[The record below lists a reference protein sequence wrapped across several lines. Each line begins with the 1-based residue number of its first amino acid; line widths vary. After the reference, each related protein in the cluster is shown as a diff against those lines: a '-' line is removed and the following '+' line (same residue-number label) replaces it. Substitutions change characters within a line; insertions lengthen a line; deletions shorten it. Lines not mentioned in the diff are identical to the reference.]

1 VTPNAPDEAERV
13 DVAIVGGGPIGLELA
28 TALQEVGIDYLLFEA
43 HQIGYTISTWPR
55 HTHFF
60 STAERIAIAGVPIPV
75 NEHDHITGEHYLAYL
90 RAVVQQFGLRINAYE
105 RVVTLKR
112 SETGFQLGT
121 ETRTGERAY
130 HSRYVVLATGDMGT
144 VKAMGIPGENLPHVT
159 HLLDDPHR
167 YFGQRLLVVGGGNSA
182 LEFAARCW
190 RAGAEVTLSYRR
202 AQFNP
207 LFVKSRL
214 IEDFETL
221 ARETKI
227 TFLPETVP
235 IEISPTHVTL
245 APTRDGRPV
254 GGERIQLPADFVL
267 LCTGYAADL
276 RLFEKAGVTFEEACP
291 QPGQGPAGR
300 VPQFDAETME
310 TSVPG
315 LYVAG
320 TAASG
325 EQARHR
331 LFIETS
337 HHHVTKIVKA
347 ISGREP
353 TRVNTLVPKG
363 PPDFSK

>member
-1 VTPNAPDEAERV
+1 V

-28 TALQEVGIDYLLFEA
+28 AALQEVDIDYLLFEA
-43 HQIGYTISTWPR
+43 HQIGHTISTWPR

-75 NEHDHITGEHYLAYL
+75 TAHDHITGEQYLAYL
-90 RAVVQQFGLRINAYE
+90 RAVAQQFGLRINAYE

-112 SETGFQLGT
+112 SRTGFQLGT
-121 ETRTGERAY
+121 ETRTGDRRY
-130 HSRYVVLATGDMGT
+130 HGQYVVLATGDMGM
-144 VKAMGIPGENLPHVT
+144 VKELGIPGEDLPHVT

-190 RAGAEVTLSYRR
+190 RAGAKVTLSYRR

-214 IEDFETL
+214 VDDIHTL
-221 ARETKI
+221 TRENKI
-227 TFLPETVP
+227 SFLPRTVP
-235 IEISPTHVTL
+235 IGISPTHVTL
-245 APTRDGRPV
+245 APTRDGRPMS
-254 GGERIQLPADFVL
+254 GERIQHPADFVL

-276 RLFEKAGVTFEEACP
+276 RLFEQAGMAFEEARP
-291 QPGQGPAGR
+291 TPVKGLPSR
-300 VPQFDAETME
+300 VPKIDKGTME
-310 TSVPG
+310 TSAPG

-353 TRVNTLVPKG
+353 TRVNTHVPEG
-363 PPDFSK
+363 PQDLSK

>member
-1 VTPNAPDEAERV
+1 MPGTQGKARHV
-13 DVAIVGGGPIGLELA
+13 DVAVVGGGPIGLELA
-28 TALQEVGIDYLLFEA
+28 AALQEVGTDYLLLEA
-43 HQIGYTISTWPR
+43 HQIGHTISTWPR
-55 HTHFF
+55 HTHFY

-75 NEHDHITGEHYLAYL
+75 NEHDHITGEQYLAYL

-105 RVVTLKR
+105 RVVTLKS
-112 SETGFQLGT
+112 SETGFRLGT
-121 ETRTGERAY
+121 ETRTGEHAY
-130 HSRYVVLATGDMGT
+130 HSQYVVLATGDMGM
-144 VKAMGIPGENLPHVT
+144 VNELGIPGENLSHVT
-159 HLLDDPHR
+159 HHLDDPHR

-214 IEDFETL
+214 MEDFQTL
-221 ARETKI
+221 TRENKI
-227 TFLPETVP
+227 TFLPQTSPV
-235 IEISPTHVTL
+235 EISPTHVTL
-245 APTRDGRPV
+245 AQTQDGRPTSK
-254 GGERIQLPADFVL
+254 ERIQHPADFVL

-276 RLFEKAGVTFEEACP
+276 RLFQQAGAVFEEACP
-291 QPGQGPAGR
+291 EPAEGPTGR
-300 VPQFDAETME
+300 VPQFDEQTME

>member
-1 VTPNAPDEAERV
+1 VTPNAPDEVKHV

-28 TALQEVGIDYLLFEA
+28 VALQEVDIDYLLFEA
-43 HQIGYTISTWPR
+43 HQIGHTISTWPR

-75 NEHDHITGEHYLAYL
+75 NEHDHITGEQYLAYL

-112 SETGFQLGT
+112 SETGFRIGT

-130 HSRYVVLATGDMGT
+130 RSQYVVLATGDMGK
-144 VKAMGIPGENLPHVT
+144 VKEMGIPGENLPHVT

-190 RAGAEVTLSYRR
+190 RAGAEVTVSYRR

-207 LFVKSRL
+207 LFVKARL

-221 ARETKI
+221 TRETKI
-227 TFLPETVP
+227 KFLPRTVP

-245 APTRDGRPV
+245 APTRSCLATDGDRT
-254 GGERIQLPADFVL
+254 RHRADFVL
-267 LCTGYAADL
+267 LCTGYEADMG
-276 RLFEKAGVTFEEACP
+276 LFEQAGVTLEGPEQVPRFEP
-291 QPGQGPAGR
+291 N
-300 VPQFDAETME
+300 TME
-310 TSVPG
+310 TDVPG
-315 LYVAG
+315 LFVAG
-320 TAASG
+320 TAANGNRS
-325 EQARHR
+325 RHK
-331 LFIETS
+331 LFIETT
-337 HHHVTKIVKA
+337 HHHVRKIVRK

-353 TRVNTLVPKG
+353 TRVNSMVQQG
-363 PPDFSK
+363 PEDFSI